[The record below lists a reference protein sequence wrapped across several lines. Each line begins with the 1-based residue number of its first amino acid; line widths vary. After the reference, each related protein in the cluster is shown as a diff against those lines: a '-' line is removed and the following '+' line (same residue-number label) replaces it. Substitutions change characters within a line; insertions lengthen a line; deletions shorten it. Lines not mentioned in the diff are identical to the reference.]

1 MNQPV
6 DHASVNLGNIQ
17 TQWSLIRKAHQM
29 SVVGQSASSA
39 REQMVMQ
46 YAPAIRR
53 FVQLLVRDPD
63 KADELS
69 QDAVVRLL
77 KGDFAGA
84 DPQRGR
90 FRDLL
95 KTAVRNMARN
105 DWNRESRR
113 QGVEFD
119 LELLDGDETDAASR
133 WEQEWTSRW
142 RDTIMN
148 LVWERLQQWE
158 QQQPNS
164 VAYTVLRLR
173 AEKPEANSTELA
185 ELLSLQSG
193 RSFKPDAT
201 RQQLRRA
208 RIRFTELLIEEIVN
222 GMDDPDQQ
230 QITEELITLGL
241 YASVKDVLPQEMLK
255 SPESAH

>member
-119 LELLDGDETDAASR
+119 LELQFND
-133 WEQEWTSRW
+133 
-142 RDTIMN
+142 
-148 LVWERLQQWE
+148 
-158 QQQPNS
+158 
-164 VAYTVLRLR
+164 
-173 AEKPEANSTELA
+173 
-185 ELLSLQSG
+185 
-193 RSFKPDAT
+193 
-201 RQQLRRA
+201 
-208 RIRFTELLIEEIVN
+208 
-222 GMDDPDQQ
+222 
-230 QITEELITLGL
+230 
-241 YASVKDVLPQEMLK
+241 
-255 SPESAH
+255 